1 MPFSLSPFVA
11 GALLLVA
18 VPALPAQDAVSS
30 APVPVVGSATA
41 SVVPHYIKY
50 SGTLPSAPGRANV
63 VDVKFALYAN
73 STGGEAL
80 WSETQQVALDSTG
93 KYSVL
98 LGAVTPAGIPGSIFI
113 SGMARWIGV
122 TLGSEQESARSILV
136 ATPYSFKASDSDTV
150 GGHPSS
156 DFVLR
161 NGNPRPAGGGTDI
174 SQINVSSPLTGGGT
188 GPTVSI
194 GFDSALFAQ
203 LASANT
209 FTSANTFSAG
219 IVANSPSPSTNAIYG
234 TTTASNL
241 FPIEAYSNA
250 STNGW
255 GIGAYSTNYPLFAQ
269 ATDTTAGDETIAVYG
284 QTFNTGSGSF
294 GVFGQAQNGQ
304 GASGVYGLSGSAS
317 TEGTQVQPVFGGA
330 GVWADTNQY
339 GGAGAS
345 LLATADD
352 NDAGIFA
359 SNSPTGYY
367 TVYIQNDDITGD
379 AGPFE
384 AYNSNNQSFCQMDG
398 QANLTCSG
406 SIASINAVSR
416 DHKVASYSV
425 QSAENWMEDFGSGQL
440 SSGHAAI
447 TLDPTFA
454 ATVNTGVEYHV
465 FLTPNG
471 NSKGLYVASK
481 GPGSFE
487 VVESDGGTSSIAF
500 DYRIVAKRK
509 GYENLRL
516 ADMDKKQE
524 QVKTPSGHP
533 YAEKEARPAARRHT
547 VSPAD
552 RRGPGM
558 AAVSLQPAK

>member
-1 MPFSLSPFVA
+1 MPFYLSPFVA
-11 GALLLVA
+11 GAMLLA
-18 VPALPAQDAVSS
+18 VPALPAQDAVVSS
-30 APVPVVGSATA
+30 PVPIVGSATA

-63 VDVKFALYAN
+63 VDVKFALYTN
-73 STGGEAL
+73 QTGGEPL
-80 WSETQQVALDSTG
+80 WSETQQVTLDPTG

-98 LGAVTPAGIPGSIFI
+98 LGSMTPAGVPASIFI
-113 SGMARWIGV
+113 NGQARWIGV
-122 TLGSEQESARSILV
+122 TLGSDQEAPRSILV
-136 ATPYSFKASDSDTV
+136 TTPYSFKATDSDTV
-150 GGHPSS
+150 GGHPYT

-161 NGNPRPAGGGTDI
+161 NGNPKPAGGGTDI
-174 SQINVSSPLTGGGT
+174 TQINVTSPITGGGT

-194 GFDSALFAQ
+194 GLDTTLVPL
-203 LASANT
+203 LAGTNS
-209 FTSANTFSAG
+209 FTSANTFNAG
-219 IVANSPSPSTNAIYG
+219 IVANSPSPFTNAIYG
-234 TTTASNL
+234 TTSASNL

-255 GIGAYSTNYPLFAQ
+255 GIGAYATNYPLFAQ
-269 ATDTTAGDETIAVYG
+269 ATDTTPGDETIAVYG
-284 QTFNTGSGSF
+284 QTFNIGSGSF
-294 GVFGQAQNGQ
+294 GLFGQAQNGQ

-398 QANLTCSG
+398 YGDFTCSG
-406 SIASINAVSR
+406 SISSINAINR

-425 QSAENWMEDFGSGQL
+425 QSSENWMEDFGSGQL
-440 SSGHAAI
+440 SSGHASI

-471 NSKGLYVASK
+471 DSKGLYIASK

-487 VVESDGGTSSIAF
+487 VAESNGGKSSISF

-509 GYENLRL
+509 GYESLRL
-516 ADMDKKQE
+516 ADMDRKQE

-533 YAEKEARPAARRHT
+533 YTEKDARPAARRHT

-552 RRGPGM
+552 HRGPGM